1 MKEGYIP
8 QKDRKKILFLCD
20 DIRMHSGVA
29 TMAREIIVGTAHRY
43 NWVNI
48 GAAIN
53 HPEVGKR
60 MDLSGDTNKHAGLE
74 DSSIILYPQNGY
86 GTPELIRY
94 MLQVEKP
101 DAILFFTDPRYYEW
115 LFQIEHELRQQIPL
129 IYLNIW
135 DDYPAPLY
143 NKPYYESC
151 DTLLGISKQTTNIN
165 KLVLG
170 EKAEGKLLKYVPH
183 GINPNSFFPI
193 NTDYQKYPQF
203 LDYKRNVFNGKEF
216 EYVVFFNSRNI
227 RRKHPSDL
235 IAAFQL
241 FKETL
246 PKDKADKVALLLHT
260 SPIDNNGTDLLA
272 VRELFGGNDSN
283 VYFTPGGQISTEQM
297 NWLYNIADLT
307 VLPSGNEGWGLS
319 LTESMMAETM
329 IAATVTGG
337 MQDQMKFLDKK
348 GKWYTPDEKIPSNH
362 FGTYKEHGEWAL
374 PMFPD
379 AITLVGSP
387 KTPYIWDDIVDF
399 RTIAKTIE
407 ESYKLSPKERT
418 SRGKEGRKWA
428 TSDEAMM
435 SSKWMCKNVDDA
447 IESTITNFTP
457 SPKYTLDLV
466 EDYPLNTIKH
476 KITY

>member
-29 TMAREIIVGTAHRY
+29 TMAREIVVGTSHRY

-60 MDLSGDTNKHAGLE
+60 MDLSADTNKHAGIE
-74 DSSIILYPQNGY
+74 DASVILYPQNGY
-86 GTPELIRY
+86 GTPDLLRY
-94 MLQVEKP
+94 MLQAEKP
-101 DAILFFTDPRYYEW
+101 DAIFFFTDPRYYDW
-115 LFQIEHELRQQIPL
+115 LFSIEHELRQRLPL

-143 NKPYYESC
+143 NETFYDSC

-165 KLVLG
+165 RIVLG
-170 EKAEGKLLKYVPH
+170 EKGKNKLIKFVPH
-183 GINPNSFFPI
+183 GINHNTFFPI
-193 NTDYQKYPQF
+193 TPEYKKYPQYTEF
-203 LDYKRNVFNGKEF
+203 KNSIFGNKEF
-216 EYVVFFNSRNI
+216 KFIVFFNSRNI

-235 IAAFQL
+235 IAAYQL

-246 PKDKADKVALLLHT
+246 PKGEQDKVALLLHT
-260 SPIDNNGTDLLA
+260 SPVDNNGTDLFS
-272 VRELFGGNDSN
+272 VRDLFCGKDHN
-283 VYFTPGGQISTEQM
+283 VFFTPGGQITPEQM
-297 NWLYNIADLT
+297 NWLYNMADLT

-319 LTESMMAETM
+319 LTESMMTETM

-337 MQDQMKFLDKK
+337 MQDQMKFLDEN
-348 GKWYTPDEKIPSNH
+348 GKWYTPSKEVPSNH
-362 FGTYKEHGEWAL
+362 MKRYTECGEWAL

-379 AITLVGSP
+379 AITCVGSP

-399 RTIAKTIE
+399 RTIAKTLE
-407 ESYKLSPKERT
+407 KAYKLSPKERIK
-418 SRGKEGRKWA
+418 RGKAGREWVM
-428 TSDEAMM
+428 SDEAMM
-435 SSKWMCKNVDDA
+435 SAKWMCKNVDDA
-447 IESTITNFTP
+447 IRETINNFTP
-457 SPKYTLDLV
+457 APSFTLELV
-466 EDYPLNTIKH
+466 EDYPIKKIKH

>member
-1 MKEGYIP
+1 M
-8 QKDRKKILFLCD
+8 
-20 DIRMHSGVA
+20 
-29 TMAREIIVGTAHRY
+29 
-43 NWVNI
+43 
-48 GAAIN
+48 
-53 HPEVGKR
+53 
-60 MDLSGDTNKHAGLE
+60 
-74 DSSIILYPQNGY
+74 
-86 GTPELIRY
+86 
-94 MLQVEKP
+94 
-101 DAILFFTDPRYYEW
+101 
-115 LFQIEHELRQQIPL
+115 
-129 IYLNIW
+129 
-135 DDYPAPLY
+135 
-143 NKPYYESC
+143 
-151 DTLLGISKQTTNIN
+151 
-165 KLVLG
+165 
-170 EKAEGKLLKYVPH
+170 
-183 GINPNSFFPI
+183 
-193 NTDYQKYPQF
+193 
-203 LDYKRNVFNGKEF
+203 
-216 EYVVFFNSRNI
+216 
-227 RRKHPSDL
+227 
-235 IAAFQL
+235 